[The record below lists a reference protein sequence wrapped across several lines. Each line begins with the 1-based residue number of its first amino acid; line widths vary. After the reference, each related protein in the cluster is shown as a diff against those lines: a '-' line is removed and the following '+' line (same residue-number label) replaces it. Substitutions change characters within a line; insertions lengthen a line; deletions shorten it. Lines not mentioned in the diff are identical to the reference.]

1 MDNTLHTKYR
11 PATFEEI
18 SGQKETKS
26 ILLHQLATGEFK
38 NAYLFVGPAGC
49 GKTTSARAFARAIN
63 HGAGGVIE
71 VNASSN
77 NSVDDMRNLLEASK
91 FKAIDA
97 EYKVIVLDEVHALSN
112 AAFQAFLKD
121 LEEPAKKTIWILCTT
136 EVQKIPATILSRVQ
150 RFDFKRISHDDVV
163 DRLKYIVDKENE
175 GIVLSQ
181 GGSQDALSD
190 PVWAEREGI
199 ELIEVSDEAYD
210 YMAKLGNGGMRASI
224 AILDKVLG
232 YTKKVDVDA
241 VVNAVGTSLPEQMLK
256 LYRMLEDRNYKGV
269 IEAVN
274 EIYLSGKDLR
284 LFTADFISFVLD
296 LSKYAITG
304 DINLTSLPA
313 SIESDLYSDED
324 SNFALDLLDSLVDLG
339 QQIKYSEN
347 PKALVESTL
356 LLVSR
361 G

>member
-11 PATFEEI
+11 PVTFEEI

-175 GIVLSQ
+175 EIVLSK
-181 GGSQDALSD
+181 GGSQDALHD
-190 PVWAEREGI
+190 PGWAEREGI

-224 AILDKVLG
+224 
-232 YTKKVDVDA
+232 Y
-241 VVNAVGTSLPEQMLK
+241 NAMPTEGVEK
-256 LYRMLEDRNYKGV
+256 LVAFMKEFEKNNK
-269 IEAVN
+269 
-274 EIYLSGKDLR
+274 
-284 LFTADFISFVLD
+284 
-296 LSKYAITG
+296 
-304 DINLTSLPA
+304 
-313 SIESDLYSDED
+313 
-324 SNFALDLLDSLVDLG
+324 
-339 QQIKYSEN
+339 
-347 PKALVESTL
+347 
-356 LLVSR
+356 
-361 G
+361 

>member
-121 LEEPAKKTIWILCTT
+121 LEEPAKKTIWVLCTT

-150 RFDFKRISHDDVV
+150 RFDFKRIGHDDVV

-175 GIVLSQ
+175 EIVTSQ
-181 GGSQDALSD
+181 GM
-190 PVWAEREGI
+190 
-199 ELIEVSDEAYD
+199 ELIEVSDGAYD

>member
-1 MDNTLHTKYR
+1 
-11 PATFEEI
+11 
-18 SGQKETKS
+18 
-26 ILLHQLATGEFK
+26 
-38 NAYLFVGPAGC
+38 
-49 GKTTSARAFARAIN
+49 
-63 HGAGGVIE
+63 
-71 VNASSN
+71 
-77 NSVDDMRNLLEASK
+77 
-91 FKAIDA
+91 
-97 EYKVIVLDEVHALSN
+97 
-112 AAFQAFLKD
+112 
-121 LEEPAKKTIWILCTT
+121 
-136 EVQKIPATILSRVQ
+136 
-150 RFDFKRISHDDVV
+150 
-163 DRLKYIVDKENE
+163 
-175 GIVLSQ
+175 
-181 GGSQDALSD
+181 
-190 PVWAEREGI
+190 
-199 ELIEVSDEAYD
+199 
-210 YMAKLGNGGMRASI
+210 MAKLGNGGMRASI

>member
-1 MDNTLHTKYR
+1 M
-11 PATFEEI
+11 
-18 SGQKETKS
+18 
-26 ILLHQLATGEFK
+26 
-38 NAYLFVGPAGC
+38 
-49 GKTTSARAFARAIN
+49 
-63 HGAGGVIE
+63 
-71 VNASSN
+71 
-77 NSVDDMRNLLEASK
+77 
-91 FKAIDA
+91 
-97 EYKVIVLDEVHALSN
+97 
-112 AAFQAFLKD
+112 
-121 LEEPAKKTIWILCTT
+121 
-136 EVQKIPATILSRVQ
+136 
-150 RFDFKRISHDDVV
+150 
-163 DRLKYIVDKENE
+163 KYIVDKENE
-175 GIVLSQ
+175 EIVLSK
-181 GGSQDALSD
+181 GGSQDALHD
-190 PVWAEREGI
+190 PGWAEREGI

-241 VVNAVGTSLPEQMLK
+241 VVKAVGTSLPEQMLK

-269 IEAVN
+269 IEAIN